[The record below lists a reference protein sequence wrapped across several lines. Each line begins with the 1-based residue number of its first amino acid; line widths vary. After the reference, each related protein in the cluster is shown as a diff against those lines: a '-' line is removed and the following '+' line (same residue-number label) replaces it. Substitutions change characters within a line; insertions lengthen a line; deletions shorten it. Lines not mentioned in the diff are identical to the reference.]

1 MPSGCQARCSRP
13 DYHDGNHYDC
23 NHDDCN
29 HDDCNHDDCNH
40 DPIKWDDHHAVLGDE
55 VLGEMAT

>member
-29 HDDCNHDDCNH
+29 HDDCNHD
-40 DPIKWDDHHAVLGDE
+40 PINWDDHHAVLGDE